1 MSIKTAQ
8 DRPLGARK
16 FMFDTTFDMNEDIDG
31 PRKPPTF
38 SEADVAAVRQE
49 AYAEGQQ
56 AGRAEVIQGLEQ
68 ACELALKTI
77 AGSLENLLSQHAALT
92 EDITQKSLTATAAV
106 CRKVLPIMSQRHAL
120 REIEG
125 FIVEC
130 LGLVIEEPRVVVRVP
145 DKLLE
150 KMREKIDALASGH
163 GFAGKV
169 VLLGDDAMGPD
180 DCAVLWADGGA
191 EKNGARLWDE
201 VNEAIDRRL
210 KDSGQASVIQ
220 APPNEC

>member
-1 MSIKTAQ
+1 MSTKAAQ

-16 FMFDTTFDMNEDIDG
+16 FMFDNAFDMNEDIDG
-31 PRKPPTF
+31 PHKPPVF
-38 SEADVAAVRQE
+38 SEADVAAAREE
-49 AYAEGQQ
+49 AYAAGQR

-68 ACELALKTI
+68 ACELSLKTI
-77 AGSLENLLSQHAALT
+77 AGNMEKLLSRHT
-92 EDITQKSLTATAAV
+92 EFCQEVTGKALTATAAV

-120 REIEG
+120 QEIEG

-130 LGLVIEEPRVVVRVP
+130 LGMVIEEPRVVVRVP

-150 KMREKIDALASGH
+150 KMCERIDALASGH

-169 VLLGDDAMGPD
+169 VLLGDDAMGPE
-180 DCAVLWADGGA
+180 DCTVLWANGGA

-201 VNEAIDRRL
+201 MNEAIDRRL
-210 KDSGQASVIQ
+210 KDSGQNCVDP
-220 APPNEC
+220 APPDAN

>member
-1 MSIKTAQ
+1 MSTKTAQ

-16 FMFDTTFDMNEDIDG
+16 FMFDTTFDMSGDIDG
-31 PRKPPTF
+31 PRISRTF
-38 SEADVAAVRQE
+38 SEAEVAAARQE

-68 ACELALKTI
+68 ACELSLKTI

-92 EDITQKSLTATAAV
+92 EEVTQKALTATAAV
-106 CRKVLPIMSQRHAL
+106 CRKVLPIMSERHVL
-120 REIEG
+120 QEIEG

-130 LGLVIEEPRVVVRVP
+130 LGIVIEEPRVVVRVP

-150 KMREKIDALASGH
+150 KLRERIDALASAH

-210 KDSGQASVIQ
+210 KDSRQAGVAQ
-220 APPNEC
+220 APPDEC